1 MWLFATLRGR
11 LVLIFLVAGIM
22 FGARFIFGHADGEAC
37 SDAFLCKA
45 LPARCVRSPSMTFC
59 SRPCKSD
66 RECAA
71 GWRCGDVM
79 RDQNG
84 TLVGVETVCIL
95 PGATGPFSVPVRR

>member
-11 LVLIFLVAGIM
+11 LVLIVLVAAVM
-22 FGARFIFGHADGEAC
+22 FGGRWLFGHADGEAC

-45 LPARCVRSPSMTFC
+45 LPARCVRSTSGAFC

-66 RECAA
+66 PDCAA
-71 GWRCGDVM
+71 GWRCGDVL

-84 TLVGVETVCIL
+84 TLIGVETACL
-95 PGATGPFSVPVRR
+95 KPGAVGPFSVPVRR